1 MGKNKQPLTIEQQ
14 HEIYEYIQEKKKQ
27 DMEKKKQDR
36 EKKQRELIS
45 LINHW
50 DDLAFCNLDR
60 EVFIKNRDKF
70 IDMYIEEF
78 GKDDYYDWFI
88 ELKELIGKK

>member
-1 MGKNKQPLTIEQQ
+1 MKKNKQPLTIEQQ

-27 DMEKKKQDR
+27 DREKKK
-36 EKKQRELIS
+36 RELIS

-50 DDLAFCNLDR
+50 DDLAFCNLVGR
-60 EVFIKNRDKF
+60 EGFIKNRDKF

-78 GKDDYYDWFI
+78 GKDDYYDWFM
-88 ELKELIGKK
+88 ELKKLIGKK

>member
-1 MGKNKQPLTIEQQ
+1 MKKNKQPLTIEQQ

-27 DMEKKKQDR
+27 DMEKK
-36 EKKQRELIS
+36 QRELIS

-60 EVFIKNRDKF
+60 EVFIKKRDKF